1 MILPLCPD
9 KGSCMGYDLSRAA
22 STYLE
27 NDIEMLGRLKA
38 SVRIVIGE

>member
-22 STYLE
+22 STYLD
-27 NDIEMLGRLKA
+27 NDVEMLRRLQANFK
-38 SVRIVIGE
+38 IVIG